1 MFKKAIQRGRS
12 DRDAEAYF
20 LWYVEALREARTKL
34 GAFFNILSFLRAE
47 LGKKDHVS
55 DRSLVGK
62 EHDDPIDSDAL
73 SGGRR
78 HAVLERAQKILVQGV
93 GLLFAR
99 LPPGSLR
106 LEPLALV
113 EGVIQ
118 LGERV
123 GDLLSGDVEFEP
135 VGQRRVSIL
144 PACER
149 GQLGRV
155 VRNEGRLDQFGF
167 DDFLK
172 GLIELGYQ
180 LRILLPCLG
189 ILC

>member
-1 MFKKAIQRGRS
+1 M
-12 DRDAEAYF
+12 
-20 LWYVEALREARTKL
+20 
-34 GAFFNILSFLRAE
+34 
-47 LGKKDHVS
+47 
-55 DRSLVGK
+55 
-62 EHDDPIDSDAL
+62 
-73 SGGRR
+73 
-78 HAVLERAQKILVQGV
+78 
-93 GLLFAR
+93 GLLVAR
-99 LPPGSLR
+99 LPPGDLR

-123 GDLLSGDVEFEP
+123 GDLPSGDVEFEP

-180 LRILLPCLG
+180 LRVLLPCLG